1 MGVPMKSIYAKV
13 SAVMLISA
21 LSLSGC
27 GNAVTYMTSEQSE
40 MIGEYAATILL
51 KYDANHKSRLVDLST
66 IEETPEVVEPEKE
79 VIEEKETE
87 ENTTPVIEKE
97 ENGADG
103 EAGTTPKGTVQDM
116 ASICELPEGIE
127 VTYKEFELLQS
138 YAEEDND
145 YFALEA
151 SEGKELLVL
160 SFELKNASGENQD
173 VDVLS
178 QNVKIKVT
186 VNGDYSE
193 YALTT
198 MLMNDFSTYKDVI
211 VADETEEVVLVI
223 EVDDSMAEDIHSI
236 TLNLKNASNSQTIPL
251 F

>member
-1 MGVPMKSIYAKV
+1 MKSIYAKV

-66 IEETPEVVEPEKE
+66 IEEESEVVEPEKE
-79 VIEEKETE
+79 VQEEKETE
-87 ENTTPVIEKE
+87 KNTTPVIEKE
-97 ENGADG
+97 QNGA
-103 EAGTTPKGTVQDM
+103 GTLPMGTVQDM
-116 ASICELPEGIE
+116 ANICELPEGIE

-138 YAEEDND
+138 YSEEGND

-151 SEGKELLVL
+151 SEGKELLLL
-160 SFELKNASGENQD
+160 SFDLKNVSGENQD

-223 EVDDSMAEDIHSI
+223 EVDDSMVEDIHSI
-236 TLNLKNASNSQTIPL
+236 TLNLKNASNSQTISL

>member
-1 MGVPMKSIYAKV
+1 MKSIYAKV

-27 GNAVTYMTSEQSE
+27 GNAVTYMSSEESA
-40 MIGEYAATILL
+40 MIGEYAAAILL

-66 IEETPEVVEPEKE
+66 IEEEPEAVEHEKE
-79 VIEEKETE
+79 VAEEKETE
-87 ENTTPVIEKE
+87 ENTTPVIEKDE
-97 ENGADG
+97 SGVEGKG
-103 EAGTTPKGTVQDM
+103 ETTPMATAQDM
-116 ASICELPEGIE
+116 ASVCKLPEGIE
-127 VTYKEFELLQS
+127 ITYKGFELLQS
-138 YAEEDND
+138 YSEKGND
-145 YFALEA
+145 YFSLEA
-151 SEGKELLVL
+151 SEGKKLLLL
-160 SFELKNASGENQD
+160 SFDLKNDSGENQD
-173 VDVLS
+173 IDILS

-193 YALTT
+193 YTLTT

-223 EVDDSMAEDIHSI
+223 EVDDSMKEDIHSI
-236 TLNLKNASNSQTIPL
+236 TLKLKNAYKSQTIPL